1 MLFFSLPPFCSA
13 HKLYPIRVRLVNVM
27 SGKIEWLTVAYVPV
41 VQKLQEPSAGDKAR
55 DRRCGVLQRVLFLA
69 FREVIKASREGVEMA
84 ERWKDGALWAFPRI
98 LLYVCDQPEERAVLC
113 LKAGNCA
120 YPCSL
125 CKVHK
130 GDAGAPVALRSADRV
145 VIRTLER
152 QVEGA
157 THLATGTNRQR
168 RVHLESLDSTN
179 SFVPVLAAMSGLSTA
194 PHLLY
199 KMIGFDALHVSFSPA
214 HLHVLAALPQ
224 SCCII
229 QVTR

>member
-1 MLFFSLPPFCSA
+1 M
-13 HKLYPIRVRLVNVM
+13 PI
-27 SGKIEWLTVAYVPV
+27 

-69 FREVIKASREGVEMA
+69 FREVIKASRDGVELA
-84 ERWKDGALWAFPRI
+84 ERWKDGALWAFPRV
-98 LLYVCDQPEERAVLC
+98 LLYVSDQPEERAVLC
-113 LKAGNCA
+113 LKPGNCA

-125 CKVHK
+125 CKVEK

-157 THLATGTNRQR
+157 THLATGANGQR

-179 SFVPVLAAMSGLSTA
+179 SFVPVLAAMPGLSIP
-194 PHLLY
+194 PHVLY
-199 KMIGFDALHVSFSPA
+199 KMIGFDALHVSFFAA
-214 HLHVLAALPQ
+214 HLHARAGLTESGCIFCSPGALRMPP
-224 SCCII
+224 CFELD
-229 QVTR
+229 